1 MLHECTMHV
10 TCMLYMHVKNGW
22 VACGH
27 WECSHA
33 NMRKHARDMH
43 AVVYVCILVTCMP
56 HACNIYDTHIRTY
69 NLCTYQLTL
78 LYNVLIMY
86 R

>member
-1 MLHECTMHV
+1 MHV
-10 TCMLYMHVKNGW
+10 TYACQKWMGYMQALGMLS
-22 VACGH
+22 C
-27 WECSHA
+27 
-33 NMRKHARDMH
+33 KHAWDMH

-78 LYNVLIMY
+78 LYNVIIMY